1 MGTTPPPPADELTET
16 EWMDTGVQ
24 ETESNQGDVAM
35 SDGSGVHGS
44 ESTGPTEVAKE
55 T

>member
-1 MGTTPPPPADELTET
+1 MGTMPLPPADELTET

-35 SDGSGVHGS
+35 GDSSRAHGSG
-44 ESTGPTEVAKE
+44 STGLTEVTKE